1 MSLLNEPTIADSP
14 SVLTS
19 SPVVDPYSLSGAS
32 GTDLSQPSS
41 GECYDSSCSVMTSCI
56 AVEPIVATIDPAATV
71 DPILITDPI
80 PVDPIVIIDPTYIT
94 DPIAID
100 PIDVID
106 RNITDPIPVDPPISI
121 GIDPFAGGLTS
132 PDGIALD
139 GWYQVLQDGTS
150 LASGWSTDGTNSP
163 VLVDYNADGSVN
175 TDFGNNGEL
184 SGPAGATYLWA
195 NQTESGTIQ
204 IQGSVTNSDGSYN
217 SFFEQFTAS
226 GQLDTSFGG
235 GSGSLTAPDGV
246 SFNGN
251 FTMLSNGDI
260 LAGAASTDASN
271 TPVVVDYTSFGVV
284 NTAFGNNGE
293 IIAPTGVTSEWFY
306 QDGSTGDVV
315 ITDTTKGEDGTS
327 ILVSTSYST
336 DGQID
341 PSNPVVTYNVD
352 PIPVDVP
359 VVMYN
364 MAGGMTDRT
373 VTESLNPKGSSDEVP
388 QVTQAS
394 SATTVGNTRAAS
406 NPDSFVIPGD
416 SSIKAVSLTE
426 VSASSP
432 AVSIVA
438 GAPTSD
444 PSPSNSH
451 VEDFHSS
458 SASGIAGV
466 SALKL
471 AAAAA
476 SKGSSESSATDFL
489 LSTDSLELPL
499 PVSLKDGFSA
509 PRKASK
515 TNESDVVSEVS
526 PVNESHSEEELISAL
541 LAEA

>member
-1 MSLLNEPTIADSP
+1 MSLLNEPTVADSP

-41 GECYDSSCSVMTSCI
+41 GECFDSSCSVMTSCI
-56 AVEPIVATIDPAATV
+56 AVEPLVATIDPAATV
-71 DPILITDPI
+71 DPIL
-80 PVDPIVIIDPTYIT
+80 
-94 DPIAID
+94 
-100 PIDVID
+100 
-106 RNITDPIPVDPPISI
+106 ITDPIPVDPPISI

-132 PDGIALD
+132 PDGISLD
-139 GWYQVLQDGTS
+139 GGYQALQDGTS